1 MKRFIATRYGI
12 ALLLAITACVLFFL
26 LRLALLVNNIGV
38 LDLTV
43 LDIPKIFIVG
53 LFYDLAF
60 LSYLFVPLII
70 YLAFFKSNPNPGW
83 IRRSV
88 TYLFSIAIIATI
100 CFDLV
105 SEWLFWNE
113 FQVRYNFISVD
124 YLVYRRE
131 VAGNI
136 SESYPVAL
144 LLLAVAVCTLIIF
157 ALIKRWIDLGL
168 KAEVT
173 FKNRMLGGLALL
185 VVPAV
190 MFFAVTSDTFSN
202 ISTNNYKNEL
212 AKNGPYQFFF
222 AFFHNEL
229 NYERFY
235 QTGDPKVLDKRLR
248 NLVKQDNQTFLND
261 QTFDISRQV
270 ANVGPEKK
278 LNVVMIVVESL
289 SGDYMTRFGN
299 KLNLTPK
306 LDKLADQSLFFNH
319 FYASGN
325 RTVRGMEALTLSI
338 PPTPGQ
344 SVLHRPH
351 NEGLFSLGSLLR
363 DKGYDTKFIYGG
375 YGYFDNMNY
384 YFSHNG
390 FDIVDRTSF
399 TPDESTFGNV
409 WGVSDEYEFL
419 RASREADKSYSAHK
433 PFYSFIMTTSNHRP
447 YTFPA
452 GRVDSPS
459 GHYEGAVK
467 YTDYAINKFIDESRK
482 KPWFDDTIFIIVADH
497 CAGSAGK
504 SDLPLERYHIP
515 LFIYSP
521 KHIKPQQVDTISDQI
536 DVAPTLM
543 GLMNSS
549 YVSRFFGKDIMRMKP
564 EEGRALMGTYQKVAL
579 YRDNKMAIL
588 APNKKVEVL
597 ENLDTTPTT
606 HDRTADPDLVNDTL
620 AFYQSASYQLHHNLM
635 LHKAGENK

>member
-1 MKRFIATRYGI
+1 MSALRNANFTFRKMILKRLIASRYGI
-12 ALLLAITACVLFFL
+12 VLLLAIVTCALFFL
-26 LRLALLVNNIGV
+26 LRLALLVNNINV
-38 LDLTV
+38 LDLTIF
-43 LDIPKIFIVG
+43 DIPKIFFVG
-53 LFYDLAF
+53 VFYDLAF
-60 LSYLFVPLII
+60 LSYLFVPFVI
-70 YLAFFKSNPNPGW
+70 YLACFKSNPNPGW

-88 TYLFSIAIIATI
+88 TYILSIAVIATI

-136 SESYPVAL
+136 NESYPVFW
-144 LLLAVAVCTLIIF
+144 LLLAVTIVTLIVF
-157 ALIKRWIDLGL
+157 AVIKRWIDRGL

-185 VVPAV
+185 VVPV
-190 MFFAVTSDTFSN
+190 ICYFSVTSDTFSQV
-202 ISTNNYKNEL
+202 STNNYKNEL

-235 QTGDPKVLDKRLR
+235 LTGDPKVLDPRLR
-248 NLVKQDNQTFLND
+248 ALVKQDNQTFLSNKE
-261 QTFDISRQV
+261 FDISRQV
-270 ANVGPEKK
+270 TNPGPEKK

-299 KLNLTPK
+299 KLNLTPH
-306 LDKLADQSLFFNH
+306 LDELANQSLFFNN

-344 SVLHRPH
+344 SVLHRPN

-390 FDIVDRTSF
+390 FNIVDRTSF
-399 TPDESTFGNV
+399 ASDESTFGNV
-409 WGVSDEYEFL
+409 WGVSDEY
-419 RASREADKSYSAHK
+419 
-433 PFYSFIMTTSNHRP
+433 
-447 YTFPA
+447 
-452 GRVDSPS
+452 
-459 GHYEGAVK
+459 
-467 YTDYAINKFIDESRK
+467 
-482 KPWFDDTIFIIVADH
+482 
-497 CAGSAGK
+497 
-504 SDLPLERYHIP
+504 
-515 LFIYSP
+515 
-521 KHIKPQQVDTISDQI
+521 
-536 DVAPTLM
+536 
-543 GLMNSS
+543 
-549 YVSRFFGKDIMRMKP
+549 
-564 EEGRALMGTYQKVAL
+564 
-579 YRDNKMAIL
+579 
-588 APNKKVEVL
+588 
-597 ENLDTTPTT
+597 
-606 HDRTADPDLVNDTL
+606 
-620 AFYQSASYQLHHNLM
+620 
-635 LHKAGENK
+635 